1 LPYTIISSDNFEQI
15 LPDLVG
21 ADTPRHKP
29 FISPT
34 VREMSYIALF
44 PMSSHFGSL
53 TTKLPRLDSLYVQIV
68 PRNEILQD
76 SSKMTEVEPEDLW
89 MERNSCYALLM
100 RELFNVPPVQNYKY
114 LQSFESGDAADKDA
128 WLMAVEYVKR
138 AGNGWKVAGEGVFV
152 RDITDSDPEPTQ
164 AEEAESST
172 LSVNS
177 TM

>member
-1 LPYTIISSDNFEQI
+1 MQSSLYTPVNSDNFEQI

-68 PRNEILQD
+68 PRSEILQD
-76 SSKMTEVEPEDLW
+76 SSKMAQVEPEDLW

-100 RELFNVPPVQNYKY
+100 RELFNVPSLQNYKY
-114 LQSFESGDAADKDA
+114 LRNFESGDAADKDA

-138 AGNGWKVAGEGVFV
+138 AGNGWKVGGEGVFIREV
-152 RDITDSDPEPTQ
+152 TESDPAPPEG
-164 AEEAESST
+164 EEAGSSS
-172 LSVNS
+172 L
-177 TM
+177 